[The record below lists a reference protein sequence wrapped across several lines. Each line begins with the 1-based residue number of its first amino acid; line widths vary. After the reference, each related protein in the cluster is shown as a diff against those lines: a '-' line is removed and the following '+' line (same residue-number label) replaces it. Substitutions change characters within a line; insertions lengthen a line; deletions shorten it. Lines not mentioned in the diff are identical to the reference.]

1 MERSRTAV
9 SLVTI
14 FAILGVT
21 DGVLAG
27 PAKAEPK
34 LRATVR
40 IDNTANVPVVLLKFA
55 KARAAEVFAM
65 SGVSIDWVDGEEA
78 ERLKL
83 VVPYNVLI
91 MAEAPVSLKAAMQ
104 HIGIDVM
111 GQGNPSI
118 GRAFIYYDRVLKWS
132 SIPPREVVAMLGD
145 VIAHEL
151 GHLMLPPGH
160 SNFGIM
166 RRALDMTTR
175 RLETF
180 TNAEAKEIRERVR
193 RQAATETR

>member
-1 MERSRTAV
+1 
-9 SLVTI
+9 
-14 FAILGVT
+14 
-21 DGVLAG
+21 
-27 PAKAEPK
+27 
-34 LRATVR
+34 
-40 IDNTANVPVVLLKFA
+40 
-55 KARAAEVFAM
+55 
-65 SGVSIDWVDGEEA
+65 
-78 ERLKL
+78 
-83 VVPYNVLI
+83 
-91 MAEAPVSLKAAMQ
+91 
-104 HIGIDVM
+104 
-111 GQGNPSI
+111 
-118 GRAFIYYDRVLKWS
+118 
-132 SIPPREVVAMLGD
+132 MLGD